1 LDGGFEVV
9 KKMQKIGGIMG
20 IMENISGI
28 CVSEMPPIG
37 KMMDCGDATQKL
49 GTPLLDNHMNHSLL

>member
-1 LDGGFEVV
+1 MD
-9 KKMQKIGGIMG
+9 

-28 CVSEMPPIG
+28 CVSEMPQKKAISRG

>member
-1 LDGGFEVV
+1 
-9 KKMQKIGGIMG
+9 MG